1 MDRIIRKSDKVTREE
16 YFMNEAIA
24 EAKKAYA
31 LKETPIG
38 AVVVYEDKIV
48 GRGFNKIEI
57 SKDPINH
64 AEIVAIK
71 DAANNLDRWRLFNCE
86 IYITMEP
93 CFMCTG
99 AIVNSRIKKVY
110 IGARH
115 LKNGK
120 VDKHNN
126 FQREYLEDCKVESI
140 YGIKEEECSK
150 ILSAFFKER
159 RKEKANKAKLKSEK

>member
-1 MDRIIRKSDKVTREE
+1 MK
-16 YFMNEAIA
+16 EAIA

-38 AVVVYEDKIV
+38 AVVVYNDEIV

-57 SKDPINH
+57 SNDPTNH

-71 DAANNLDRWRLFNCE
+71 DAVKRLKRWRLFDCE
-86 IYITMEP
+86 IYVTMEP

-99 AIVNSRIKKVY
+99 AIVNSRIKKIY

-115 LKNGK
+115 IKNGK
-120 VDKHNN
+120 IDKHNN
-126 FQREYLEDCKVESI
+126 FQKEFLEDNKVECVYNI
-140 YGIKEEECSK
+140 EEEESSK
-150 ILSAFFKER
+150 ILSDFFRER
-159 RKEKANKAKLKSEK
+159 REEKKIKLKEV

>member
-1 MDRIIRKSDKVTREE
+1 MG
-16 YFMNEAIA
+16 EAIA

-38 AVVVYEDKIV
+38 AVIVYNDKIV
-48 GRGFNKIEI
+48 GRGFNRIEKTND
-57 SKDPINH
+57 STNH

-71 DAANNLDRWRLFNCE
+71 DAAKNLDRWRLFDCE
-86 IYITMEP
+86 MYVTMEP

-115 LKNGK
+115 TKNEI
-120 VDKHNN
+120 VDKHND
-126 FQREYLEDCKVESI
+126 FQHEFLVDNKVETI
-140 YGIKEEECSK
+140 YEVREEECSK
-150 ILSAFFKER
+150 ILSDFFRER
-159 RKEKANKAKLKSEK
+159 REEKKMRLHSEEQLDEKMQNAE

>member
-1 MDRIIRKSDKVTREE
+1 MEDDKVSREE
-16 YFMNEAIA
+16 FFMEEAIR

-38 AVVVYEDKIV
+38 AVIVYNDKIV
-48 GRGFNKIEI
+48 GRGYNKIEI
-57 SKDPINH
+57 TKDSTNH

-71 DAANNLDRWRLFNCE
+71 DAAKNLDRWRLFDCE
-86 IYITMEP
+86 MYVTMEP

-115 LKNGK
+115 TKNEI
-120 VDKHNN
+120 VDKHND
-126 FQREYLEDCKVESI
+126 FQHEFLTDNKVETV
-140 YGIKEEECSK
+140 YDVKEEECSK
-150 ILSAFFKER
+150 ILSDFFRER
-159 RKEKANKAKLKSEK
+159 REEKKVRAQEI

>member
-1 MDRIIRKSDKVTREE
+1 MSREE
-16 YFMNEAIA
+16 FFMEEAIR

-38 AVVVYEDKIV
+38 AVIVYNDKIV
-48 GRGFNKIEI
+48 GRGYNKIEI
-57 SKDPINH
+57 TKDSTNH

-71 DAANNLDRWRLFNCE
+71 DAAKNLDRWRLFDCE
-86 IYITMEP
+86 MYVTMEP

-115 LKNGK
+115 TKNEI
-120 VDKHNN
+120 VDKHND
-126 FQREYLEDCKVESI
+126 FQHEFLTDNKVETV
-140 YGIKEEECSK
+140 YDVKEEECSK
-150 ILSAFFKER
+150 ILSDFFRER
-159 RKEKANKAKLKSEK
+159 REEKKVRAQEI